1 MIPYINLNKSDVSID
16 RIFKS
21 DIESEDLIWHRD
33 LEDRI
38 LYPVGETD
46 WLIQMDNELPKSIEP
61 GTYIQAGV
69 WHRLIKGSG
78 ELRVRIEI
86 NNTEHAQSK
95 NI

>member
-1 MIPYINLNKSDVSID
+1 MTPYTDINRSDLEIS
-16 RIFKS
+16 RIFDSK
-21 DIESEDLIWHRD
+21 IESEDLMWHRD

-46 WLIQMDNELPKSIEP
+46 WMIQMDDELPKSIEP

-78 ELRVRIEI
+78 ELRIRIEI